1 MNLTESEIETLK
13 YEAESLDMTWH
24 EDYKGRFMVTAKYA
38 VSGSREQ
45 FSSLLSNLVS
55 SLKYAALDDEVDEA
69 EGYENIISWL
79 LETRIDNLG
88 HGFIWY

>member
-24 EDYKGRFMVTAKYA
+24 GDYRGRFMVEAEYA
-38 VSGSREQ
+38 ISGSREQ
-45 FSSLLSNLVS
+45 FNSLLCNLIS
-55 SLKYAALDDEVDEA
+55 MLKYAALDDEVDEA
-69 EGYENIISWL
+69 EGYENIIYWL